1 MASKKVK
8 GSSRKGSVN
17 TGSTAGVDSGGC
29 TGEYGVVEVMDA
41 ERNGRGMKKVD
52 DCVEIPIGMLDEG
65 EVPESS
71 DEQDVVVLSRPEGGR
86 GVPEVFRRSVPEREV
101 VRRQRLPRVAAFGDF
116 LRMLGMFAGKGGFSG
131 CRKGGRSDG
140 LKAFRELERLASLY
154 GREIADGEG
163 VFPSATVCIRR
174 KGDMPGAEG
183 VKVCEGLVIDLSDL
197 FQ

>member
-1 MASKKVK
+1 MTSKKVK

-17 TGSTAGVDSGGC
+17 TGSAAGVDSGGC
-29 TGEYGVVEVMDA
+29 TGGYGVVEVMDG
-41 ERNGRGMKKVD
+41 ERNVGGIKEVD
-52 DCVEIPIGMLDEG
+52 HSVEIPFGMLDEG
-65 EVPESS
+65 EVPESGK
-71 DEQDVVVLSRPEGGR
+71 EQVVGVLSRPEGGR
-86 GVPEVFRRSVPEREV
+86 GVEVFRRSVSDGEV
-101 VRRQRLPRVAAFGDF
+101 ARRQRLPRVVAFGDF

-163 VFPSATVCIRR
+163 VFPSGTVCIRR
-174 KGDMPGAEG
+174 NGGVHGAEG
-183 VKVCEGLVIDLSDL
+183 SEVYEGLVIDLSDL

>member
-1 MASKKVK
+1 MTSKKVK

-17 TGSTAGVDSGGC
+17 TGSAAGVDSGGC
-29 TGEYGVVEVMDA
+29 TGGYGVVEVMDG
-41 ERNGRGMKKVD
+41 ERNVGGIKEVD
-52 DCVEIPIGMLDEG
+52 HSVEIPFGMLDEG
-65 EVPESS
+65 EVPESGK
-71 DEQDVVVLSRPEGGR
+71 EQVVGVLSRPEGGR
-86 GVPEVFRRSVPEREV
+86 GVLEVFRRSVSDGEV
-101 VRRQRLPRVAAFGDF
+101 ARRQRLPRVVAFGDF

-163 VFPSATVCIRR
+163 VFPSGTVCIRR
-174 KGDMPGAEG
+174 NGGVHGAEG
-183 VKVCEGLVIDLSDL
+183 SEVCEGLVIDLSDL

>member
-1 MASKKVK
+1 MTNKKVK

-17 TGSTAGVDSGGC
+17 KSSAAGVDSGGC
-29 TGEYGVVEVMDA
+29 TGGYGVVEVMDA
-41 ERNGRGMKKVD
+41 ERNGRGMKEVD
-52 DCVEIPIGMLDEG
+52 DCVEIPIGMLGEG
-65 EVPESS
+65 EVPESGK
-71 DEQDVVVLSRPEGGR
+71 EHGVGVLSRPEGGR
-86 GVPEVFRRSVPEREV
+86 GVLEVFRRSVPDGEV
-101 VRRQRLPRVAAFGDF
+101 ARRQRLPRVVAFGDF
-116 LRMLGMFAGKGGFSG
+116 LRMLGMFAGKGGFSA